1 MEVLARHRAKTP
13 PRHPHFYTPHL
24 PEKAERARVIAFS
37 SPCAE
42 TQMLDT
48 GNSKIPQPWPILSLP
63 FSQLFPVASPL
74 TSTPFKPPLPLLML
88 LACRN
93 VWRAEMKLIGSQCR
107 SVQPPVAYCCVRL
120 DWHALARTC
129 CKTKCCSAASL
140 CQSGA

>member
-1 MEVLARHRAKTP
+1 MLARHRAKTP